1 LDDWGSDEDSASDE
15 EGLEDDS
22 RNSSYATRAEVTF
35 EMFEDE
41 LWPHMVTKQKNALR
55 KITRAT
61 ASDKQINVQCEFAPS
76 VVWTEIISFIKGSA
90 NSLNTEDGS
99 LSLEDYCAISAKM
112 APACAN
118 IPNGRERIYE
128 LYEKYE
134 FLKRNLGLF
143 DAMDVTHHIFK
154 QLESDGYSGVTIHGF
169 VIDEVQD
176 FTQAQLRL
184 FMMVAKDPNF
194 MFMTGDTC
202 QTIAR
207 GVGFRFEDLRSMFYH
222 LRENDKR
229 IQVPELTK
237 LEVNYRTH
245 NGILRCAGE
254 VVNMIHHFF
263 PNAVDK
269 LAKDRGHFE
278 GSPPKILSAVSHDD
292 LAILLIGSDVAH
304 SQIEFGAY

>member
-1 LDDWGSDEDSASDE
+1 
-15 EGLEDDS
+15 
-22 RNSSYATRAEVTF
+22 
-35 EMFEDE
+35 
-41 LWPHMVTKQKNALR
+41 
-55 KITRAT
+55 
-61 ASDKQINVQCEFAPS
+61 
-76 VVWTEIISFIKGSA
+76 
-90 NSLNTEDGS
+90 
-99 LSLEDYCAISAKM
+99 
-112 APACAN
+112 
-118 IPNGRERIYE
+118 
-128 LYEKYE
+128 
-134 FLKRNLGLF
+134 
-143 DAMDVTHHIFK
+143 
-154 QLESDGYSGVTIHGF
+154 
-169 VIDEVQD
+169 
-176 FTQAQLRL
+176 
-184 FMMVAKDPNF
+184 

-222 LRENDKR
+222 LREKDKR

-304 SQIEFGAY
+304 SQIEFGAHQAVIVRDQEAKDTLPEEFDEALVLTVFECKGLEFDE